1 MNLRTFIERPVLS
14 AVISIT
20 IVVVGIIGLFT
31 LPVEQYPD
39 IAPPTIMV
47 STSYF
52 GASAETLQKSVIAPL
67 EEAINGV
74 EDMTYM
80 TSSATNAGTVSITV
94 YFKQGTD
101 PDMAAVNVQNR
112 VSKATGQL
120 PSEVNQVGVTTS
132 KRQTSILQMFS
143 LHSPDDSYDEA
154 FLANYISINLKPEI
168 LRISGVGDM
177 MIMGGDYSL
186 RIWMKPDVMAQYRLI
201 PSDVSA
207 VLAEQNIESATG
219 SFGEN
224 SDETYQYT
232 MKYKGR
238 RITPEEFGEIVI
250 RSTDDGQVL
259 KLKDI
264 ATIELGQESYA
275 YSGTTDGHNGIS
287 CMLFQ
292 TAGSNATEVNNRI
305 NDFLEEARKDLPRG
319 VELTQLMS
327 SNDFLYASIHEVVKT
342 LLEAI
347 LLVIL
352 VVYIFLQDIRSTLI
366 PLVGIIVSLVGTFAF
381 MAMAGFSINLI
392 TLFALV
398 LVIGTV
404 VDDAIVVVEA
414 VQARFDVGY
423 KSSYMASIDAM
434 KGISN
439 AVITSSLVFMA
450 VFIPVSF
457 MSGTSGTFY
466 TQFGLTMAVAVG
478 ISAVNALTLSPAL
491 CALLLKPYINED
503 GTQKQNFAARFRK
516 AFNAA
521 FDVVID
527 RYKGIVLFFIKHRWL
542 TGGLL
547 VASIALLV
555 VLMNTTKTSLVP
567 DEDQGVV
574 FVNVSTAAG
583 SSLRT
588 TDEVMKRIE
597 QCMEQI
603 PQVEHVQKVAGYGL
617 LAGQGSSFGML
628 ILKLK
633 PWDERPG
640 KEDNVQSVIGQVY
653 GRTGDIKDATVFAIS
668 PGMIPGYGMGNAL
681 ELHMQDKTGGDVNTF
696 FQTTQQY
703 LGALNQRPEIAM
715 AYSTFDV
722 RYPQWLV
729 EIDPSKCKRSGITP
743 DQVLSTLSGYYG
755 GQYVSNF
762 NRFSK
767 VYKVMIQSDPQYR
780 LDEASLGNTFVRMSN
795 GEMAP
800 LSQFV
805 TLTRTYG
812 AESLSRFNM
821 YNSIAV
827 NAMPADGYSTGDAIR
842 AVQETASTALP
853 KGYGYDYG
861 GITREETEQSG
872 TTAIIFGIC
881 FLMIYLILSA
891 LYESFLIPFAVLLS
905 VPCGLMG
912 SFLFARLFG
921 LENNIYLQ
929 TGLIML
935 IGLLAKTA
943 ILLTEYAAERRKAG
957 MGLIASALS
966 AAKARLRPILMTALT
981 MIFGLFPLMVASGV
995 GANGNRSLGT
1005 GAVGGMVIGTLAL
1018 LFIVPS
1024 LFIAF
1029 QWLQERIRP
1038 IQAEPTHD
1046 WQIEE
1051 EIAVSDREKKEAK
1064 GGALKE

>member
-20 IVVVGIIGLFT
+20 IVVVGIIGLFS

-47 STSYF
+47 STTYY

-80 TSSATNAGTVSITV
+80 TSSATNSGSVSITV

-112 VSKATGQL
+112 VSRATGQL
-120 PSEVNQVGVTTS
+120 PAEVTQVGVTTS

-143 LHSPDDSYDEA
+143 LYSPDDSYDEN
-154 FLANYISINLKPEI
+154 FLSNYISINLKPQI
-168 LRISGVGDM
+168 LRISGVGDL
-177 MIMGGDYSL
+177 MIMGGEYSM
-186 RIWMKPDVMAQYRLI
+186 RVWMKPDVMAQYKLI
-201 PSDVSA
+201 PSDITG

-232 MKYKGR
+232 MKYTGR
-238 RITPEEFGEIVI
+238 LITPEEFGDIVI
-250 RSTDDGQVL
+250 RSTDTGEVL
-259 KLKDI
+259 KLKDVADI
-264 ATIELGQESYA
+264 QLGQDSYA
-275 YSGTTDGHNGIS
+275 YHGGMDGHPGVS
-287 CMLFQ
+287 CMVFQ
-292 TAGSNATEVNNRI
+292 TAGSNATEVNQNI
-305 NDFLEEARKDLPRG
+305 DKLLEEASKDLPKG
-319 VELTQLMS
+319 VELTQMMS
-327 SNDFLYASIHEVVKT
+327 SNDFLFASIHEVVKT
-342 LLEAI
+342 LIEAI
-347 LLVIL
+347 ILVIL
-352 VVYIFLQDIRSTLI
+352 VVYVFLQDFRSTLI
-366 PLVGIIVSLVGTFAF
+366 PLVGIVVSLVGTFAF
-381 MAMAGFSINLI
+381 MAIAGFSINLL

-404 VDDAIVVVEA
+404 VDDAIIVVEA

-423 KSSYMASIDAM
+423 RSSYMASIDAM

-457 MSGTSGTFY
+457 MGGTSGTFY

-478 ISAVNALTLSPAL
+478 ISAINALTLSPAL

-503 GTQKQNFAARFRK
+503 GTQKNNFAARFRK
-516 AFNAA
+516 AFNSA
-521 FDVVID
+521 FDVMVD
-527 RYKGIVLFFIKHRWL
+527 KYKTIVLFFIKRRWL
-542 TGGLL
+542 TWSLLACSVVLL
-547 VASIALLV
+547 VL
-555 VLMNTTKTSLVP
+555 LMNNTKTSLVP
-567 DEDQGVV
+567 DEDQGVI

-583 SSLRT
+583 SSLTT
-588 TDEVMKRIE
+588 TDKVMERIE
-597 QCMEQI
+597 KRLIEI
-603 PQVEHVQKVAGYGL
+603 PQLKHVQKVAGYGL

-640 KEDNVQSVIGQVY
+640 DEDNVQSVIGQVY
-653 GRTGDIKDATVFAIS
+653 ARTADIKDASVFAIS

-681 ELHMQDKTGGDVNTF
+681 ELHMQDKMGGDMNEF
-696 FQTTQQY
+696 FTTTQQY
-703 LGALNQRPEIAM
+703 LGALNQRPEISM

-722 RYPQWLV
+722 RYPQWTV
-729 EIDPSKCKRSGITP
+729 EVDAAKCKRAGITP
-743 DQVLSTLSGYYG
+743 DAVLSTLSGYYG

-767 VYKVMIQSDPQYR
+767 VYRVMIQADPVFR
-780 LDEASLGNTFVRMSN
+780 LDETSLDNAFVRMSN

-805 TLTRTYG
+805 TLTRSYG

-827 NAMPADGYSTGDAIR
+827 NAMPADGYSTGDAIK
-842 AVQETASTALP
+842 AVQETAEQSLP

-861 GITREETEQSG
+861 GITREENQQSG
-872 TTAIIFGIC
+872 TTIIIFGIC

-891 LYESFLIPFAVLLS
+891 LYESFIIPFAVLLS

-912 SFLFARLFG
+912 SFLFAWMFG

-957 MGLIASALS
+957 MGLIASAVS

-981 MIFGLFPLMVASGV
+981 MIFGLFPLMMSSGV

-1005 GAVGGMVIGTLAL
+1005 GVVGGMTIGTLAL
-1018 LFIVPS
+1018 LFIVPT

-1029 QWLQERIRP
+1029 QWLQERLRP
-1038 IQAEPTHD
+1038 VQSVPTHD

-1051 EIAVSDREKKEAK
+1051 EIKVSEEEKSKAGKE
-1064 GGALKE
+1064 

>member
-20 IVVVGIIGLFT
+20 IVVVGIIGLFS

-47 STSYF
+47 STTYY

-80 TSSATNAGTVSITV
+80 TSSATNSGSVSITV

-112 VSKATGQL
+112 VSRATGQL
-120 PSEVNQVGVTTS
+120 PAEVTQVGVTTS

-143 LHSPDDSYDEA
+143 LYSPDDSYDEN
-154 FLANYISINLKPEI
+154 FLSNYISINLKPQI
-168 LRISGVGDM
+168 LRISGVGDL
-177 MIMGGDYSL
+177 MIMGGEYSM
-186 RIWMKPDVMAQYRLI
+186 RVWMKPDVMAQYKLI
-201 PSDVSA
+201 PSDITG

-232 MKYKGR
+232 MKYTGR
-238 RITPEEFGEIVI
+238 LITPEEFGDIVI
-250 RSTDDGQVL
+250 RSTDNGEVL
-259 KLKDI
+259 KLKDVADI
-264 ATIELGQESYA
+264 QLGQDSYA
-275 YSGTTDGHNGIS
+275 YHGGMDGHPGVS
-287 CMLFQ
+287 CIVFQ
-292 TAGSNATEVNNRI
+292 TAGSNATEVNQNI
-305 NDFLEEARKDLPRG
+305 DKLLEEASKDLPKG
-319 VELTQLMS
+319 VELTQMMS
-327 SNDFLYASIHEVVKT
+327 SNDFLFASIHEVVKT
-342 LLEAI
+342 LIEAI
-347 LLVIL
+347 ILVIL
-352 VVYIFLQDIRSTLI
+352 VVYVFLQDFRSTLI
-366 PLVGIIVSLVGTFAF
+366 PLVGIVVSLVGTFAF
-381 MAMAGFSINLI
+381 MAIAGFSINLL

-404 VDDAIVVVEA
+404 VDDAIIVVEA

-423 KSSYMASIDAM
+423 RSSYMASIDAM

-457 MSGTSGTFY
+457 MGGTSGTFY

-478 ISAVNALTLSPAL
+478 ISAINALTLSPAL

-503 GTQKQNFAARFRK
+503 GTQKNNFAARFRK
-516 AFNAA
+516 AFNSA
-521 FDVVID
+521 FDVMVD
-527 RYKGIVLFFIKHRWL
+527 KYKTIVLFFIKRRWL
-542 TGGLL
+542 TWSLLACSVVLL
-547 VASIALLV
+547 VL
-555 VLMNTTKTSLVP
+555 LMNNTKTSLVP
-567 DEDQGVV
+567 DEDQGVI

-583 SSLRT
+583 SSLTT
-588 TDEVMKRIE
+588 TDKVMERIE
-597 QCMEQI
+597 KRLIEI
-603 PQVEHVQKVAGYGL
+603 PQLKHVQKVAGYGL

-633 PWDERPG
+633 PWDERSG
-640 KEDNVQSVIGQVY
+640 DEDNVQSVIGQVY
-653 GRTGDIKDATVFAIS
+653 ARTADIKDASVFAIS

-681 ELHMQDKTGGDVNTF
+681 ELHMQDKMGGDMNEF
-696 FQTTQQY
+696 FTTTQQY
-703 LGALNQRPEIAM
+703 LGALNQRPEISM

-722 RYPQWLV
+722 RYPQWTV
-729 EIDPSKCKRSGITP
+729 EVDAAKCKRAGITP
-743 DQVLSTLSGYYG
+743 DAVLSTLSGYYG

-767 VYKVMIQSDPQYR
+767 VYRVMIQADPVFR
-780 LDEASLGNTFVRMSN
+780 LDETSLDNAFVRMSN

-805 TLTRTYG
+805 TLTRSYG

-827 NAMPADGYSTGDAIR
+827 NAMPADGYSTGDAIK
-842 AVQETASTALP
+842 AVQETAEQSLP

-861 GITREETEQSG
+861 GITREENQQSG
-872 TTAIIFGIC
+872 TTIIIFGIC

-891 LYESFLIPFAVLLS
+891 LYESFIIPFAVLLS

-912 SFLFARLFG
+912 SFLFAWMFG

-957 MGLIASALS
+957 MGLIASAVS

-981 MIFGLFPLMVASGV
+981 MIFGLFPLMMSSGV

-1005 GAVGGMVIGTLAL
+1005 GVVGGMTIGTLAL
-1018 LFIVPS
+1018 LFIVPT

-1029 QWLQERIRP
+1029 QWLQERLRP
-1038 IQAEPTHD
+1038 VQSVPTHD

-1051 EIAVSDREKKEAK
+1051 EIKVSEEEKSKAGKE
-1064 GGALKE
+1064 

>member
-20 IVVVGIIGLFT
+20 IVVVGIIGLFS

-47 STSYF
+47 STTYY

-80 TSSATNAGTVSITV
+80 TSSATNSGSVSITV

-112 VSKATGQL
+112 VSRATGQL
-120 PSEVNQVGVTTS
+120 PAEVTQVGVTTS

-143 LHSPDDSYDEA
+143 LYSPDDSYDEN
-154 FLANYISINLKPEI
+154 FLSNYISINLKPQI
-168 LRISGVGDM
+168 LRISGVGDL
-177 MIMGGDYSL
+177 MIMGGEYSM
-186 RIWMKPDVMAQYRLI
+186 RVWMKPDVMAQYKLI
-201 PSDVSA
+201 PSDITG

-232 MKYKGR
+232 MKYTGR
-238 RITPEEFGEIVI
+238 LITPEEFGDIVI
-250 RSTDDGQVL
+250 RSTDNGEVL
-259 KLKDI
+259 KLKDVADI
-264 ATIELGQESYA
+264 QLGQDSYA
-275 YSGTTDGHNGIS
+275 YHGGMDGHPGVS
-287 CMLFQ
+287 CMVFQ
-292 TAGSNATEVNNRI
+292 TAGSNATEVNQNI
-305 NDFLEEARKDLPRG
+305 DKLLEEASKDLPKG
-319 VELTQLMS
+319 VELTQMMS
-327 SNDFLYASIHEVVKT
+327 SNDFLFASIHEVVKT
-342 LLEAI
+342 LIEAI
-347 LLVIL
+347 ILVIL
-352 VVYIFLQDIRSTLI
+352 VVYVFLQDFRSTLI
-366 PLVGIIVSLVGTFAF
+366 PLVGIVVSLVGTFAF
-381 MAMAGFSINLI
+381 MAIAGFSINLL

-404 VDDAIVVVEA
+404 VDDAIIVVEA

-423 KSSYMASIDAM
+423 RSSYMASIDAM

-457 MSGTSGTFY
+457 MGGTSGTFY

-478 ISAVNALTLSPAL
+478 ISAINALTLSPAL

-503 GTQKQNFAARFRK
+503 GTQKNNFAARFRK
-516 AFNAA
+516 AFNSA
-521 FDVVID
+521 FDMMVD
-527 RYKGIVLFFIKHRWL
+527 KYKTIVLFFIKRRWL
-542 TGGLL
+542 TWSLLACSVVLL
-547 VASIALLV
+547 VL
-555 VLMNTTKTSLVP
+555 LMNNTKTSLVP
-567 DEDQGVV
+567 DEDQGVI

-583 SSLRT
+583 SSLTT
-588 TDEVMKRIE
+588 TDKVMERIE
-597 QCMEQI
+597 KRLIEI
-603 PQVEHVQKVAGYGL
+603 PQLKHVQKVAGYGL

-640 KEDNVQSVIGQVY
+640 DEDNVQSVIGQVY
-653 GRTGDIKDATVFAIS
+653 ARTADIKDASVFAIS

-681 ELHMQDKTGGDVNTF
+681 ELHMQDKMGGDMNEF
-696 FQTTQQY
+696 FTTTQQY
-703 LGALNQRPEIAM
+703 LGALNQRPEISM

-722 RYPQWLV
+722 RYPQWTV
-729 EIDPSKCKRSGITP
+729 EVDAAKCTRAGITP
-743 DQVLSTLSGYYG
+743 DAVLSTLSGYYG

-767 VYKVMIQSDPQYR
+767 VYRVMIQADPVFR
-780 LDEASLGNTFVRMSN
+780 LDETSLDNAFVRMSN

-805 TLTRTYG
+805 TLTRSYG

-827 NAMPADGYSTGDAIR
+827 NAMPADGYSTGDAIK
-842 AVQETASTALP
+842 AVQETAEQSLP

-861 GITREETEQSG
+861 GITREENQQSG
-872 TTAIIFGIC
+872 TTIIIFGIC

-891 LYESFLIPFAVLLS
+891 LYESFIIPFAVLLS

-912 SFLFARLFG
+912 SFLFAWMFG

-957 MGLIASALS
+957 MGLIASAVS

-981 MIFGLFPLMVASGV
+981 MIFGLFPLMMSSGV

-1005 GAVGGMVIGTLAL
+1005 GVVGGMTIGTLAL
-1018 LFIVPS
+1018 LFIVPT

-1029 QWLQERIRP
+1029 QWLQERLRP
-1038 IQAEPTHD
+1038 VQSVPTHD

-1051 EIAVSDREKKEAK
+1051 EIKVSEEEKSKAGKE
-1064 GGALKE
+1064 

>member
-20 IVVVGIIGLFT
+20 IVVVGIIGLFS

-47 STSYF
+47 STTYY

-80 TSSATNAGTVSITV
+80 TSSATNSGSVSITV

-112 VSKATGQL
+112 VSRATGQL
-120 PSEVNQVGVTTS
+120 PAEVTQVGVTTS

-143 LHSPDDSYDEA
+143 LYSPDDSYDEN
-154 FLANYISINLKPEI
+154 FLSNYISINLKPQI
-168 LRISGVGDM
+168 LRISGVGDL
-177 MIMGGDYSL
+177 MIMGGEYSM
-186 RIWMKPDVMAQYRLI
+186 RVWMKPDVMAQYKLI
-201 PSDVSA
+201 PSDITG

-232 MKYKGR
+232 MKYTGR
-238 RITPEEFGEIVI
+238 LITPEEFGDIVI
-250 RSTDDGQVL
+250 RSTDNGEVL
-259 KLKDI
+259 KLKDVADI
-264 ATIELGQESYA
+264 QLGQDSYA
-275 YSGTTDGHNGIS
+275 YHGGMDGHPGVS
-287 CMLFQ
+287 CMVFQ
-292 TAGSNATEVNNRI
+292 TAGSNATEVNQNI
-305 NDFLEEARKDLPRG
+305 DKLLEEASKDLPKG
-319 VELTQLMS
+319 VELTQMMS
-327 SNDFLYASIHEVVKT
+327 SNDFLFASIHEVVKT
-342 LLEAI
+342 LIEAI
-347 LLVIL
+347 ILVIL
-352 VVYIFLQDIRSTLI
+352 VVYVFLQDFRSTLI
-366 PLVGIIVSLVGTFAF
+366 PLVGIVVSLVGTFAF
-381 MAMAGFSINLI
+381 MAIAGFSINLL

-404 VDDAIVVVEA
+404 VDDAIIVVEA

-423 KSSYMASIDAM
+423 RSSYMASIDAM

-457 MSGTSGTFY
+457 MGGTSGTFY

-478 ISAVNALTLSPAL
+478 ISAINALTLSPAL

-503 GTQKQNFAARFRK
+503 GTQKNNFAARFRK
-516 AFNAA
+516 AFNSA
-521 FDVVID
+521 FDMMVD
-527 RYKGIVLFFIKHRWL
+527 KYKTIVLFFIKRRWL
-542 TGGLL
+542 TWSLLACSVVLL
-547 VASIALLV
+547 VL
-555 VLMNTTKTSLVP
+555 LMNNTKTSLVP
-567 DEDQGVV
+567 DEDQGVI

-583 SSLRT
+583 SSLTT
-588 TDEVMKRIE
+588 TDKVMERIE
-597 QCMEQI
+597 KRLIEI
-603 PQVEHVQKVAGYGL
+603 PQLKHVQKVAGYGL

-633 PWDERPG
+633 PWDERSG
-640 KEDNVQSVIGQVY
+640 DEDNVQSVIGQVY
-653 GRTGDIKDATVFAIS
+653 ARTADIKDASVFAIS

-681 ELHMQDKTGGDVNTF
+681 ELHMQDKMGGDMNEF
-696 FQTTQQY
+696 FTTTQQY
-703 LGALNQRPEIAM
+703 LGALNQRPEISM

-722 RYPQWLV
+722 RYPQWTV
-729 EIDPSKCKRSGITP
+729 EVDAAKCKRAGITP
-743 DQVLSTLSGYYG
+743 DAVLSTLSGYYG

-767 VYKVMIQSDPQYR
+767 VYRVMIQADPVFR
-780 LDEASLGNTFVRMSN
+780 LDETSLDNAFVRMSN

-805 TLTRTYG
+805 TLTRSYG

-827 NAMPADGYSTGDAIR
+827 NAMPADGYSTGDAIK
-842 AVQETASTALP
+842 AVQETAEQSLP

-861 GITREETEQSG
+861 GITREENQQSG
-872 TTAIIFGIC
+872 TTMIIFGIC

-891 LYESFLIPFAVLLS
+891 LYESFIIPFAVLLS

-912 SFLFARLFG
+912 SFLFAWMFG

-957 MGLIASALS
+957 MGLIASAVS

-981 MIFGLFPLMVASGV
+981 MIFGLFPLMLSSGV

-1005 GAVGGMVIGTLAL
+1005 GVVGGMTIGTLAL
-1018 LFIVPS
+1018 LFIVPT

-1029 QWLQERIRP
+1029 QWLQERLRP
-1038 IQAEPTHD
+1038 VQSVPTHD

-1051 EIAVSDREKKEAK
+1051 EIKVSEEEKSKAGKE
-1064 GGALKE
+1064 

>member
-20 IVVVGIIGLFT
+20 IVVVGIIGLFS

-47 STSYF
+47 STTYY

-80 TSSATNAGTVSITV
+80 TSSATNSGSVSITV

-112 VSKATGQL
+112 VSRATGQL
-120 PSEVNQVGVTTS
+120 PAEVTQVGVTTS

-143 LHSPDDSYDEA
+143 LYSPDDSYDEN
-154 FLANYISINLKPEI
+154 FLSNYISINLKPQI
-168 LRISGVGDM
+168 LRISGVGDL
-177 MIMGGDYSL
+177 MIMGGEYSM
-186 RIWMKPDVMAQYRLI
+186 RVWMKPDVMAQYKLI
-201 PSDVSA
+201 PSDITG

-232 MKYKGR
+232 MKYTGR
-238 RITPEEFGEIVI
+238 LITPEEFGDIVI
-250 RSTDDGQVL
+250 RSTDNGEVL
-259 KLKDI
+259 KLKDVADI
-264 ATIELGQESYA
+264 QLGQDSYA
-275 YSGTTDGHNGIS
+275 YHGGMDGHPGVS
-287 CMLFQ
+287 CMVFQ
-292 TAGSNATEVNNRI
+292 TAGSNATEVNQNI
-305 NDFLEEARKDLPRG
+305 DKLLEEASKDLPKG
-319 VELTQLMS
+319 VELTQMMS
-327 SNDFLYASIHEVVKT
+327 SNDFLFASIHEVVKT
-342 LLEAI
+342 LIEAI
-347 LLVIL
+347 ILVIL
-352 VVYIFLQDIRSTLI
+352 VVYVFLQDFRSTLI
-366 PLVGIIVSLVGTFAF
+366 PLVGIVVSLVGTFAF
-381 MAMAGFSINLI
+381 MAIAGFSINLL

-404 VDDAIVVVEA
+404 VDDAIIVVEA

-423 KSSYMASIDAM
+423 RSSYMASIDAM

-457 MSGTSGTFY
+457 MGGTSGTFY

-478 ISAVNALTLSPAL
+478 ISAINALTLSPAL

-503 GTQKQNFAARFRK
+503 GTQKNNFAARFRK
-516 AFNAA
+516 AFNSA
-521 FDVVID
+521 FDVMVD
-527 RYKGIVLFFIKHRWL
+527 KYKTIVLFFIKRRWL
-542 TGGLL
+542 TWSLLACSVVLL
-547 VASIALLV
+547 VL
-555 VLMNTTKTSLVP
+555 LMNNTKTSLVP
-567 DEDQGVV
+567 DEDQGVI

-583 SSLRT
+583 SSLTT
-588 TDEVMKRIE
+588 TDKVMERIE
-597 QCMEQI
+597 KRLIEI
-603 PQVEHVQKVAGYGL
+603 PQLKHVQKVAGYGL

-640 KEDNVQSVIGQVY
+640 DEDNVQSVIGQVY
-653 GRTGDIKDATVFAIS
+653 ARTADIKDASVFAIS

-681 ELHMQDKTGGDVNTF
+681 ELHMQDKMGGDMNEF
-696 FQTTQQY
+696 FTTTQQY
-703 LGALNQRPEIAM
+703 LGALNQRPEISM

-722 RYPQWLV
+722 RYPQWTV
-729 EIDPSKCKRSGITP
+729 EVDAAKCKRAGITP
-743 DQVLSTLSGYYG
+743 DAVLSTLSGYYG

-767 VYKVMIQSDPQYR
+767 VYRVMIQADPVFR
-780 LDEASLGNTFVRMSN
+780 LDETSLDNAFVRMSN

-805 TLTRTYG
+805 TLTRSYG

-827 NAMPADGYSTGDAIR
+827 NAMPADGYSTGDAIK
-842 AVQETASTALP
+842 AVQETAEQSLP

-861 GITREETEQSG
+861 GITREENQQSG
-872 TTAIIFGIC
+872 TTIIIFGIC
-881 FLMIYLILSA
+881 FPMIYLILSA
-891 LYESFLIPFAVLLS
+891 LYESFIIPFAVLLS

-912 SFLFARLFG
+912 SFLFAWMFG

-957 MGLIASALS
+957 MGLIASAVS

-981 MIFGLFPLMVASGV
+981 MIFGLFPLMMSSGV

-1005 GAVGGMVIGTLAL
+1005 GVVGGMTIGTLAL
-1018 LFIVPS
+1018 LFIVPT

-1029 QWLQERIRP
+1029 QWLQERLRP
-1038 IQAEPTHD
+1038 VQSVPTHD

-1051 EIAVSDREKKEAK
+1051 EIKVSEEEKSKAGKE
-1064 GGALKE
+1064 

>member
-20 IVVVGIIGLFT
+20 IVVVGIIGLFS

-47 STSYF
+47 STTYY

-80 TSSATNAGTVSITV
+80 TSSATNSGSVSITV

-112 VSKATGQL
+112 VSRATGQL
-120 PSEVNQVGVTTS
+120 PAEVTQVGVTTS

-143 LHSPDDSYDEA
+143 LYSPDDSYDEN
-154 FLANYISINLKPEI
+154 FLSNYISINLKPQI
-168 LRISGVGDM
+168 LRISGVGDL
-177 MIMGGDYSL
+177 MIMGGEYSM
-186 RIWMKPDVMAQYRLI
+186 RVWMKPDVMAQYKLI
-201 PSDVSA
+201 PSDITG

-232 MKYKGR
+232 MKYTGR
-238 RITPEEFGEIVI
+238 LITPEEFGEIVI
-250 RSTDDGQVL
+250 RSTDNGEVL
-259 KLKDI
+259 KLKDVADI
-264 ATIELGQESYA
+264 QLGQDSYA
-275 YSGTTDGHNGIS
+275 YHGGMDGHPGVS
-287 CMLFQ
+287 CMVFQ
-292 TAGSNATEVNNRI
+292 TAGSNATEVNQNI
-305 NDFLEEARKDLPRG
+305 DKLLEEASKDLPKG
-319 VELTQLMS
+319 VELTQMMS
-327 SNDFLYASIHEVVKT
+327 SNDFLFASIHEVVKT
-342 LLEAI
+342 LIEAI
-347 LLVIL
+347 ILVIL
-352 VVYIFLQDIRSTLI
+352 VVYVFLQDFRSTLI
-366 PLVGIIVSLVGTFAF
+366 PLVGIVVSLVGTFAF
-381 MAMAGFSINLI
+381 MAIAGFSINLL

-404 VDDAIVVVEA
+404 VDDAIIVVEA

-423 KSSYMASIDAM
+423 RSSYMASIDAM

-457 MSGTSGTFY
+457 MGGTSGTFY

-478 ISAVNALTLSPAL
+478 ISAINALTLSPAL

-503 GTQKQNFAARFRK
+503 GTQKNNFAARFRK
-516 AFNAA
+516 AFNSA
-521 FDVVID
+521 FDVMVD
-527 RYKGIVLFFIKHRWL
+527 KYKTIVLFFIKRRWL
-542 TGGLL
+542 TWSLLACSVVLL
-547 VASIALLV
+547 VL
-555 VLMNTTKTSLVP
+555 LMNNTKTSLVP
-567 DEDQGVV
+567 DEDQGVI

-583 SSLRT
+583 SSLTT
-588 TDEVMKRIE
+588 TDKVMERIE
-597 QCMEQI
+597 KRLIEI
-603 PQVEHVQKVAGYGL
+603 PQLKHVQKVAGYGL

-640 KEDNVQSVIGQVY
+640 DEDNVQSVIGQVY
-653 GRTGDIKDATVFAIS
+653 ARTADIKDASVFAIS

-681 ELHMQDKTGGDVNTF
+681 ELHMQDKMGGDMNEF
-696 FQTTQQY
+696 FTTTQQY
-703 LGALNQRPEIAM
+703 LGALNQRPEISM

-722 RYPQWLV
+722 RYPQWTV
-729 EIDPSKCKRSGITP
+729 EVDAAKCKRAGITP
-743 DQVLSTLSGYYG
+743 DAVLSTLSGYYG

-767 VYKVMIQSDPQYR
+767 VYRVMIQADPVFR
-780 LDEASLGNTFVRMSN
+780 LDETSLDNAFVRMSN

-805 TLTRTYG
+805 TLTRSYG

-827 NAMPADGYSTGDAIR
+827 NAMPADGYSTGDAIK
-842 AVQETASTALP
+842 AVQETAEQSLP

-861 GITREETEQSG
+861 GITREENQQSG
-872 TTAIIFGIC
+872 TTIIIFGIC

-891 LYESFLIPFAVLLS
+891 LYESFIIPFAVLLS

-912 SFLFARLFG
+912 SFLFAWMFG

-957 MGLIASALS
+957 MGLIASAVS

-981 MIFGLFPLMVASGV
+981 MIFGLFPLMMSSGV

-1005 GAVGGMVIGTLAL
+1005 GVVGGMTIGTLAL
-1018 LFIVPS
+1018 LFIVPT

-1029 QWLQERIRP
+1029 QWLQERLRP
-1038 IQAEPTHD
+1038 VQSVPTHD

-1051 EIAVSDREKKEAK
+1051 EIKVSDEEKSKAGKE
-1064 GGALKE
+1064 

>member
-20 IVVVGIIGLFT
+20 IVVVGIIGLFS

-47 STSYF
+47 STTYY

-74 EDMTYM
+74 EDMTSM
-80 TSSATNAGTVSITV
+80 TSSATNSGSVSITV

-112 VSKATGQL
+112 VSRATGQL
-120 PSEVNQVGVTTS
+120 PAEVTQVGVTTS

-143 LHSPDDSYDEA
+143 LYSPDDSYDEN
-154 FLANYISINLKPEI
+154 FLSNYISINLKPQI
-168 LRISGVGDM
+168 LRISGVGDL
-177 MIMGGDYSL
+177 MIMGGEYSM
-186 RIWMKPDVMAQYRLI
+186 RVWMKPDVMAQYKLI
-201 PSDVSA
+201 PSDITG

-232 MKYKGR
+232 MKYTGR
-238 RITPEEFGEIVI
+238 LITPEEFGDIVI
-250 RSTDDGQVL
+250 RSTDNGEVL
-259 KLKDI
+259 KLKDVADI
-264 ATIELGQESYA
+264 QLGQDSYA
-275 YSGTTDGHNGIS
+275 YHGGMDGHPGVS
-287 CMLFQ
+287 CMVFQ
-292 TAGSNATEVNNRI
+292 TAGSNATEVNQNI
-305 NDFLEEARKDLPRG
+305 DKLLEEASKDLPKG
-319 VELTQLMS
+319 VELTQMMS
-327 SNDFLYASIHEVVKT
+327 SNDFLFASIHEVVKT
-342 LLEAI
+342 LIEAI
-347 LLVIL
+347 ILVIL
-352 VVYIFLQDIRSTLI
+352 VVYVFLQDFRSTLI
-366 PLVGIIVSLVGTFAF
+366 PLVGIVVSLVGTFAF
-381 MAMAGFSINLI
+381 MAIAGFSINLL

-404 VDDAIVVVEA
+404 VDDAIIVVEA

-423 KSSYMASIDAM
+423 RSSYMASIDAM

-457 MSGTSGTFY
+457 MGGTSGTFY

-478 ISAVNALTLSPAL
+478 ISAINALTLSPAL

-503 GTQKQNFAARFRK
+503 GTQKNNFAARFRK
-516 AFNAA
+516 AFNSA
-521 FDVVID
+521 FDVMVD
-527 RYKGIVLFFIKHRWL
+527 KYKTIVLFFIKRRWL
-542 TGGLL
+542 TWSLLACSVVLL
-547 VASIALLV
+547 VL
-555 VLMNTTKTSLVP
+555 LMNNTKTSLVP
-567 DEDQGVV
+567 DEDQGVI

-583 SSLRT
+583 SSLTT
-588 TDEVMKRIE
+588 TDKVMERIE
-597 QCMEQI
+597 KRLIEI
-603 PQVEHVQKVAGYGL
+603 PQLKHVQKVAGYGL

-633 PWDERPG
+633 PWDERSG
-640 KEDNVQSVIGQVY
+640 DEDNVQSVIGQVY
-653 GRTGDIKDATVFAIS
+653 ARTADIKDASVFAIS

-681 ELHMQDKTGGDVNTF
+681 ELHMQDKMGGDMNEF
-696 FQTTQQY
+696 FTTTQQY
-703 LGALNQRPEIAM
+703 LGALNQRPEISM

-722 RYPQWLV
+722 RYPQWTV
-729 EIDPSKCKRSGITP
+729 EVDAAKCKRAGITP
-743 DQVLSTLSGYYG
+743 DAVLSTLSGYYG

-767 VYKVMIQSDPQYR
+767 VYRVMIQADPVFR
-780 LDEASLGNTFVRMSN
+780 LDETSLDNAFVRMSN

-805 TLTRTYG
+805 TLTRSYG

-827 NAMPADGYSTGDAIR
+827 NAMPADGYSTGDAIK
-842 AVQETASTALP
+842 AVQETAEQSLP

-861 GITREETEQSG
+861 GITREENQQSG
-872 TTAIIFGIC
+872 TTIIIFGIC

-891 LYESFLIPFAVLLS
+891 LYESFIIPFAVLLS

-912 SFLFARLFG
+912 SFLFAWMFG

-957 MGLIASALS
+957 MGLIASAVS

-981 MIFGLFPLMVASGV
+981 MIFGLFPLMMSSGV

-1005 GAVGGMVIGTLAL
+1005 GVVGGMTIGTLAL
-1018 LFIVPS
+1018 LFIVPT

-1029 QWLQERIRP
+1029 QWLQERLRP
-1038 IQAEPTHD
+1038 VQSVPTHD

-1051 EIAVSDREKKEAK
+1051 EIKVSEEEKSKAGKE
-1064 GGALKE
+1064 